1 VANPEHLKILCQ
13 GVDRWNEWRKE
24 NPHISPN
31 ISSSDLS
38 QKKLSF
44 INFSHVSLQGCSLR
58 ETDLSNANLSYA
70 NLSHAY
76 LSKTNFQEANLG
88 KANLNGV
95 SFSGSNFNQA
105 RFFRANLR
113 NSSLLGLYLAE
124 FDLREADLRGADLE
138 DADLEGADL
147 RGANLS
153 GINLG
158 ILWASKSDL
167 RGAKLIGAKIS
178 KYSEHINEFDFSHAN
193 LSYAD
198 LSGADFRW
206 INLSGTNLRGANLSN
221 INLSN
226 ANLSGTVLSEANL
239 GNANLNGVNLNHK
252 DLRHVN
258 LAGVNL
264 KDTSLEKA
272 NLYCANLSNVNL
284 NGVNLQDAKLQKANL
299 QNSNLCASQVLG
311 TDFSTA
317 ILTGSCIADW
327 QISSS
332 TKLND
337 VTCDYIYRAIDKDGQ
352 FSGRLPVDP
361 NSTFSPGEFELWA
374 SVRASALETIDL
386 TFTEGFNWQ
395 DFFNSLQEVRSQNP
409 DTGIFLQGV
418 EERDGQYV
426 VRLRIETDKTGKDR
440 IILEANIETTTKE
453 LLETKRRLHEAHGEI
468 KALDRSLEK
477 ALRMA
482 TDQGPKYNLQ
492 GAQFAGGFAETVQ
505 GDQTGGIINNYG
517 QDTKD
522 IIRLLTSL
530 REQAQD
536 FPTEHKEEALD
547 LLNDLEIDLKKPEPN
562 TNRMG
567 RKLKRFAEIAT
578 TIGILTAGAV
588 TFSGNLNEVVGNVIE
603 LTETLGI
610 PIEKVQPSQI
620 SPEDITY

>member
-1 VANPEHLKILCQ
+1 L
-13 GVDRWNEWRKE
+13 R
-24 NPHISPN
+24 
-31 ISSSDLS
+31 
-38 QKKLSF
+38 QKKLRF

-58 ETDLSNANLSYA
+58 EADLSNANLNYA
-70 NLSHAY
+70 NLSHTY

-88 KANLNGV
+88 RANLNGV
-95 SFSGSNFNQA
+95 SFSGSNFDGA
-105 RFFRANLR
+105 RFFRADLR
-113 NSSLLGLYLAE
+113 NANLLGLYLAA
-124 FDLREADLRGADLE
+124 FDLREADLRDADLE

-158 ILWASKSDL
+158 ILWASRSDL
-167 RGAKLIGAKIS
+167 RGAKLIGARIS
-178 KYSEHINEFDFSHAN
+178 EYSEHVNGFDFSHAN
-193 LSYAD
+193 LSHAD

-206 INLSGTNLRGANLSN
+206 VNLSETNLRGANLSN

-226 ANLSGTVLSEANL
+226 ANLSGAVLSEANL
-239 GNANLNGVNLNHK
+239 DNANLNGVNLNHK

-264 KDTSLEKA
+264 KNTNLEKA
-272 NLYCANLSNVNL
+272 NLYGANLSNVNL
-284 NGVNLQDAKLQKANL
+284 NSVNLQDAKLQKANL

-311 TDFSTA
+311 TDFSA
-317 ILTGSCIADW
+317 AVLTGSCIADW

-332 TKLND
+332 TKLNN
-337 VTCDYIYRAIDKDGQ
+337 VICDYIYRAIDKDDQ

-386 TFTEGFNWQ
+386 TFTEGFKWQ
-395 DFFNSLQEVRSQNP
+395 DFFSSLQEVRSQNP

-418 EERDGQYV
+418 EERNGQYV
-426 VRLRIETDKTGKDR
+426 IRLRIETDKTGDDR
-440 IILEANIETTTKE
+440 TMLEAKIETTTKE
-453 LLETKRRLHEAHGEI
+453 LVKIKRKLHEAHGEI

-505 GDQTGGIINNYG
+505 GDLIGGVINNYG
-517 QDTKD
+517 EKAED
-522 IIRLLTSL
+522 IIRLFTSL
-530 REQAQD
+530 REQAKA
-536 FPTEHKEEALD
+536 FPTEHKEEAFD
-547 LLNDLEIDLKKPEPN
+547 LLNDLEIDLKKPEPD

-588 TFSGNLNEVVGNVIE
+588 TFSGNLNEVLGNVIE
-603 LTETLGI
+603 LTETLKI
-610 PIEKVQPSQI
+610 PIESRHFI
-620 SPEDITY
+620 L